1 MPAQPSLSKSDPPGS
16 ASGVVLMLH
25 GGKDRSAQVVD
36 GRSLSWRRCLAMQRA
51 ISRPAH
57 AAQAAVWLLRYRY
70 RGWNGGAVPVADAR
84 WALDEVRRELG
95 VPVVLLGHSMGGR
108 TAIQVA
114 DDPSVVGVVGLA
126 PWFPPDDDVSRLA
139 GRHLL
144 AAHGRRDR
152 ITSYDATAA
161 FVARARSVAASAE
174 FKDMGPVGHY
184 LMRRVAEW
192 NRVAGAGSL
201 AMFDAA
207 GGPVEN

>member
-25 GGKDRSAQVVD
+25 GGADRSDQVVD

-51 ISRPAH
+51 ISGPAH
-57 AAQAAVWLLRYRY
+57 AADTAVWLLRYRH
-70 RGWNGGAVPVADAR
+70 RGWNGGAGPVADAR

-126 PWFPPDDDVSRLA
+126 PWFPPE
-139 GRHLL
+139 
-144 AAHGRRDR
+144 RRR
-152 ITSYDATAA
+152 EPT
-161 FVARARSVAASAE
+161 
-174 FKDMGPVGHY
+174 
-184 LMRRVAEW
+184 
-192 NRVAGAGSL
+192 
-201 AMFDAA
+201 
-207 GGPVEN
+207 